1 MKKNLVLELQEG
13 FLSLVAE
20 DDNSLIKRRAP
31 LGKKFIDFKRIK
43 QDCNI
48 IQEDCSGFPED
59 SKGNSSNIYCVDD
72 SFQIKWNIEVPLDG
86 NCFPNPIQW
95 HRKMEKKVDRKGNYS
110 LNYVTSTETFTCAD
124 WRGVTV
130 SVEYETGKTIESEL
144 TK

>member
-1 MKKNLVLELQEG
+1 MKKNFALELQEG
-13 FLSLVAE
+13 FISLVAE
-20 DDNSLIKRRAP
+20 DDNSVAERRAP

-43 QDCNI
+43 KGCNI
-48 IQEDCSGFPED
+48 IHEDCSGFPED
-59 SKGNSSNIYCVDD
+59 SKGNASNIYCLDD
-72 SFQIKWNIEVPLDG
+72 SFQIKWSIEVPLDN

-95 HRKMEKKVDRKGNYS
+95 HRKMEKKNDSKGN
-110 LNYVTSTETFTCAD
+110 LNLTYVTNTETFTCAD